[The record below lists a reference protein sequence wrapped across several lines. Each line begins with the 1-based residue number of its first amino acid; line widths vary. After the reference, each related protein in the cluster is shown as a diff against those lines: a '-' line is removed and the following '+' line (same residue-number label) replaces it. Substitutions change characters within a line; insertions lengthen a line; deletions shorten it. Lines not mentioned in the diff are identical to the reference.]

1 MKSESDKTRGIKMKL
16 TAKLLPS
23 LLGPREF
30 LCLEKNGDEKITK
43 IRFVAY
49 SKPWL

>member
-1 MKSESDKTRGIKMKL
+1 MKSESDITMELKMKL

-30 LCLEKNGDEKITK
+30 LCLQKIVDEKI
-43 IRFVAY
+43 I
-49 SKPWL
+49 

>member
-1 MKSESDKTRGIKMKL
+1 MESESDLRRDLKMKL

-30 LCLEKNGDEKITK
+30 LCLEEIVDEKITQ
-43 IRFVAY
+43 IGFVCQF
-49 SKPWL
+49 